1 MANDDGFLS
10 RWSRRKV
17 QARTGEVTVEEPEPA
32 PKPSPAPTL
41 ASAASPAPVA
51 LVPAEDQPSDPPPPL
66 PTMDDVMALTKE
78 SDFSRFVKPDVDPGV
93 RNAAFKKLFSDPF
106 FNEMDGL
113 DIYIDDY
120 SQPNPLPLSLARKL
134 TSAKALN
141 LFETPEEKAARLATE
156 AAKNPATESSGAP
169 GPLEQPAPE
178 SSSPSDTQDLV
189 HADAPEALDAQGAQG
204 ASTISSDSHEAA
216 PFNPA
221 VTSLDTYLTP
231 SSIQPLDPSAQP
243 KHTP

>member
-17 QARTGEVTVEEPEPA
+17 QARTGEVAPEPEPVL
-32 PKPSPAPTL
+32 KPTPTPAPTL
-41 ASAASPAPVA
+41 ATAASPAPVA
-51 LVPAEDQPSDPPPPL
+51 VVPAQDKPADPPPPL

-78 SDFSRFVKPDVDPGV
+78 SDFSRFVKPDVEPGV
-93 RNAAFKKLFSDPF
+93 RNAALKKLFSDPF

-134 TSAKALN
+134 TSAKVLN

-156 AAKNPATESSGAP
+156 AAKNPAPESISASA
-169 GPLEQPAPE
+169 PLEQPAPE
-178 SSSPSDTQDLV
+178 SSTPSHTQDPS
-189 HADAPEALDAQGAQG
+189 HADAPEAQGATTTLG
-204 ASTISSDSHEAA
+204 DSHKAP
-216 PFNPA
+216 PFNPSA
-221 VTSLDTYLTP
+221 TSLNTRLTP
-231 SSIQPLDPSAQP
+231 ASLESDSSVQT

>member
-17 QARTGEVTVEEPEPA
+17 QARTGETTSEPEPVA
-32 PKPSPAPTL
+32 KPSPSPAPTL
-41 ASAASPAPVA
+41 SKVASPTPVA
-51 LVPAEDQPSDPPPPL
+51 VEPAQDKPADPPPPL

-78 SDFSRFVKPDVDPGV
+78 SDFSRFVKPDVEPGV

-134 TSAKALN
+134 TSAKVLN
-141 LFETPEEKAARLATE
+141 LFETPEEKAARLAKE
-156 AAKNPATESSGAP
+156 AAKDPATESPSASAP
-169 GPLEQPAPE
+169 LDQPTAE
-178 SSSPSDTQDLV
+178 SNSSSHAQDLA
-189 HADAPEALDAQGAQG
+189 HADAPEALDAQGA
-204 ASTISSDSHEAA
+204 STTPSDSHEAA

-221 VTSLDTYLTP
+221 ASTLDTRQIP
-231 SSIQPLDPSAQP
+231 ASIEPDPSAQP
-243 KHTP
+243 KHKP

>member
-17 QARTGEVTVEEPEPA
+17 QARTGEVTAEPEPVL
-32 PKPSPAPTL
+32 KPSPAPTP
-41 ASAASPAPVA
+41 ASAASPAAVAVAPAQDKPV
-51 LVPAEDQPSDPPPPL
+51 DPPPPL

-134 TSAKALN
+134 NSAKVLN

-156 AAKNPATESSGAP
+156 AAKNAAPQSHGALA
-169 GPLEQPAPE
+169 PLEQPTAE
-178 SSSPSDTQDLV
+178 GASQSQTQDLSIA
-189 HADAPEALDAQGAQG
+189 HAEAKGATNIAG
-204 ASTISSDSHEAA
+204 NSHETA

-221 VTSLDTYLTP
+221 AISLNTRLTP
-231 SSIQPLDPSAQP
+231 ESIESGPSAQP

>member
-17 QARTGEVTVEEPEPA
+17 QARTGEAPAEADPPIASTPAARVATVGTTTALPATETPKAKTHDTASIEPA
-32 PKPSPAPTL
+32 AKDQ
-41 ASAASPAPVA
+41 PVA
-51 LVPAEDQPSDPPPPL
+51 PPAPL

-78 SDFSRFVKPDVDPGV
+78 SDYSPFVKQGVDPTV

-134 TSAKALN
+134 NSAKVLN
-141 LFETPEEKAARLATE
+141 LFETPEEKAARLAKE
-156 AAKNPATESSGAP
+156 AAQSPVTASSHSSANLEQSAP
-169 GPLEQPAPE
+169 GVDEPPNSQDAFTVDPLDPQG
-178 SSSPSDTQDLV
+178 TR
-189 HADAPEALDAQGAQG
+189 ALD
-204 ASTISSDSHEAA
+204 SNSSQDS
-216 PFNPA
+216 
-221 VTSLDTYLTP
+221 SLTVGGNQ
-231 SSIQPLDPSAQP
+231 QPYPSAQP